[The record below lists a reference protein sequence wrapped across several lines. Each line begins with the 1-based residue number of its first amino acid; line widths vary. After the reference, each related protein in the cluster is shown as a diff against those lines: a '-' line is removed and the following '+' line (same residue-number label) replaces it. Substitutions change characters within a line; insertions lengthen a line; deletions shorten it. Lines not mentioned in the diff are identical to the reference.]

1 MLSKSTKVI
10 AVGLSMSFFLATIAT
25 AAEKAAVKEAI
36 KEAVKDPK
44 AAAQKVIPKQVKREG
59 GSAGATAVAAK
70 ACEKASAE
78 FYPTLHRGDCGRLF
92 FVCRAGLND
101 VNWLD

>member
-59 GSAGATAVAAK
+59 GSAGATAAAAK
-70 ACEKASAE
+70 AFGAARSVNSLHQQVQGELDLLESAVVAAA
-78 FYPTLHRGDCGRLF
+78 FRGEL
-92 FVCRAGLND
+92 
-101 VNWLD
+101 